1 VNVEVFCDGA
11 SRGQGQKKFGEA
23 SCAAVVYKNRKKVAQ
38 FARGLGPRTNNE
50 AEYEA
55 VISGLL
61 ICSMADLLDPII
73 YTDSAV
79 VANQVNGKW
88 RCKNESLLPLLMTI
102 EEIKEEFNFRIV
114 QVKRNYVWE
123 ADGLANQF
131 LDNLHFRKE
140 EIQTKIV
147 VK

>member
-1 VNVEVFCDGA
+1 
-11 SRGQGQKKFGEA
+11 
-23 SCAAVVYKNRKKVAQ
+23 
-38 FARGLGPRTNNE
+38 
-50 AEYEA
+50 
-55 VISGLL
+55 
-61 ICSMADLLDPII
+61 
-73 YTDSAV
+73 
-79 VANQVNGKW
+79 
-88 RCKNESLLPLLMTI
+88 MTI